1 MAARAFCCPDV
12 APPGLP
18 VVLEQVEMARETL
31 TDRRLKALKPAPEG
45 GRYEI
50 MDSVVPGMGIR
61 VTDKGK
67 RTFILVARFGG
78 AKNPTRRALG
88 EYGALSLEQAR
99 EKSREWL
106 ELIGKG
112 EDPAHVEERARAATI
127 KRQANTFA
135 AVADDF
141 FADKLSAERKG
152 AEVERDIRREFVS
165 RWGKRPITDITED
178 DVLAVIRAKKR
189 TAPAQARNL
198 LGIAKRFFTW
208 AIDQRSYGLKSSPAE
223 YLRPSKIIGEK
234 VSRDRVLTDDELFAL
249 WRAADR
255 VGYPHGPVYKLLVL
269 SALRLNEAADASWSE
284 LDLQNREWIIPAARM
299 KGRNSRARAHVVPL
313 TDELVELFEAL
324 PRFSGKGSGPYCF
337 TTTNGTKPVW
347 MSDKAKRRIDERML
361 RTLRALARRRG
372 EDAAAVDLPAWTNHD
387 IRRTVRSNLSR
398 LRVTEEAREAVLAHA
413 RPGIKAVYDMH
424 DYLDEKREALEA
436 WAARLRSIVEPAPA
450 NVVAFKA
457 AAQ

>member
-1 MAARAFCCPDV
+1 
-12 APPGLP
+12 
-18 VVLEQVEMARETL
+18 MARETL
-31 TDRRLKALKPAPEG
+31 TDRRLKALKPASAG

-99 EKSREWL
+99 KKAREWL

-112 EDPAHVEERARAATI
+112 EDPAHVEERARAATV

-135 AVADDF
+135 AVAEDF
-141 FADKLSAERKG
+141 FTDKLSGERKG

-165 RWGKRPITDITED
+165 RWGKRAITDITED

-208 AIDQRSYGLKSSPAE
+208 AIDQRTYGLKASPAE

-234 VSRDRVLTDDELFAL
+234 SSRDRVLTDDELFAL

-255 VGYPHGPVYKLLVL
+255 VGYPHGPVYKLLIL
-269 SALRLNEAADASWSE
+269 SALRLNEAADASWQE
-284 LDLQNREWIIPAARM
+284 IDLQKREWIIPAARM

-313 TDELVELFEAL
+313 TDDLVDLFEEL
-324 PRFSGKGSGPYCF
+324 PRFGGKGSGPYCF
-337 TTTNGTKPVW
+337 TTTNGQKPVW
-347 MSDKAKRRIDERML
+347 MSDKAKKRVDERML
-361 RTLRALARRRG
+361 RTLQALARRRG
-372 EDAAAVDLPAWTNHD
+372 EDVAGVDLPAWTNHD

-424 DYLDEKREALEA
+424 DYLDEKREALDA
-436 WAARLRSIVEPAPA
+436 WAARLRSIVEPTPA
-450 NVVAFKA
+450 NIVEIA
-457 AAQ
+457 AARVAR